1 MSYVENL
8 IEARQKAWHQ
18 AKEILDVAAAEKRDL
33 TAEEEQNF
41 QRINEDLDRRAAQ
54 IEDINKAMAR
64 EERVNEAVRGIESAV
79 RPSANVTRTDS
90 ETLRSLAKGDIRSA
104 VFMPNAEAR
113 AISGGSTGAPVPTSF
128 FDQVILQARLTG
140 PMLDVSTVL
149 NTTSGENLQIPR
161 LSTYST
167 AAVTSATAAI
177 GTSDPAFSAFV
188 TLGAFK
194 YSFITQVALE
204 LLADSG
210 VNFEQ
215 FLAVE
220 AGNAIGYAVNTG
232 LTTGTGTTEPNGIV
246 TAASVGGTTAAT
258 ATITADEL
266 ISLYYTLDGAARL
279 LPGVG
284 WQMSGSTIAAVR
296 KLKTS
301 GSGEYIWTPSLASGQ
316 PDTILGK
323 PVYENPAMPALGSSA
338 TAKAVIVGHF
348 PSYYT
353 RVAGGLQ
360 FDRSDEF
367 AFNAGMATFRAVLR
381 VDGNLPQTGHVK
393 SLLTK

>member
-8 IEARQKAWHQ
+8 IEARQKAWHE
-18 AKEILDVAAAEKRDL
+18 AKALLDTAAAEKRDL
-33 TAEEEQNF
+33 TAEESETF
-41 QRINEDLDRRAAQ
+41 QRMNDDLDRRAAQ

-79 RPSANVTRTDS
+79 RPNTATRTDS
-90 ETLRSLAKGDIRSA
+90 EQIRALAKGDIRQA
-104 VFMPNAEAR
+104 VFMPNHEAR
-113 AISGGSTGAPVPTSF
+113 AISGASTGAPVPTNF
-128 FDQVILQARLTG
+128 YDEVLLRARLTG

-149 NTTSGENLQIPR
+149 NTASGENLQIPR

-167 AAVTSATAAI
+167 ATVSTATAAI
-177 GTSDPAFSAFV
+177 ATSDPAFSAFI

-204 LLADSG
+204 LLSDSG

-215 FLAVE
+215 FLAQEV
-220 AGNAIGYAVNTG
+220 GNAVGFAVNTG
-232 LTTGTGTTEPNGIV
+232 LTTGTGTVEPTGIV
-246 TAASVGGTTAAT
+246 TAATTGGTTAAT

-284 WQMSGSTIAAVR
+284 WQMAGSTIAAVR
-296 KLKTS
+296 KLKTT
-301 GSGEYIWTPSLASGQ
+301 GSAEYIWTPSLAANQ

-360 FDRSDEF
+360 LDRSDEY
-367 AFNAGMATFRAVLR
+367 AFNQGMATFRAVFR
-381 VDGNLPQTGHVK
+381 VDGNLPQATHVAA
-393 SLLTK
+393 LLTK